1 MSTFKVYKVGGAV
14 RDYLLGIPNMDN
26 DYVVVGANID
36 ELVKLGYKPVGKDF
50 PVFLHPQTHE
60 EYALARSEKKTG
72 VGYQGFTFY
81 TNSDVTLE
89 EDLHRRDITI
99 NAIAMDEDNNLID
112 PFNGVADIKNRII
125 RHVSNAFIE
134 DPLRVLRVARFK
146 AQLGFT
152 IADTTLQL
160 MQQICTN
167 STELGS
173 LSKERIRLELDK
185 TLNKADIIEFFKVLD
200 SCNALNTIL
209 TEFKPLV
216 SSPHLMRI
224 VNQLNHLSQ
233 HHYHI
238 NSDSQLIIIYFFLIK
253 DNEQICNNNNQLDS
267 LVKDSY
273 IYSRYHGQLKLLCS
287 CYNLIINFNSLVN
300 WGEWGQILNLVNRI
314 TLLEKKHQLD
324 EFKQILAIVGKLDN
338 TSNEI
343 SLFITTI
350 SKINSQLQQIDYL
363 KLLNNILPNQIKQIV
378 YNKKL
383 EIIKFTLTNE
393 E

>member
-1 MSTFKVYKVGGAV
+1 
-14 RDYLLGIPNMDN
+14 
-26 DYVVVGANID
+26 
-36 ELVKLGYKPVGKDF
+36 
-50 PVFLHPQTHE
+50 
-60 EYALARSEKKTG
+60 
-72 VGYQGFTFY
+72 
-81 TNSDVTLE
+81 
-89 EDLHRRDITI
+89 
-99 NAIAMDEDNNLID
+99 
-112 PFNGVADIKNRII
+112 
-125 RHVSNAFIE
+125 
-134 DPLRVLRVARFK
+134 
-146 AQLGFT
+146 
-152 IADTTLQL
+152 
-160 MQQICTN
+160 
-167 STELGS
+167 
-173 LSKERIRLELDK
+173 
-185 TLNKADIIEFFKVLD
+185 
-200 SCNALNTIL
+200 
-209 TEFKPLV
+209 
-216 SSPHLMRI
+216 MRI

-233 HHYHI
+233 HHYTI